1 MVKAQNVKIPEKGTT
16 QKLVKADSLLKKEEI
31 LAKFG
36 KVNAKIVSFEEIS
49 VKIKVADSD
58 SLSVAENHS
67 SGIQQMLNGIELA
80 RTTLG
85 SPYYE
90 TSKAIN
96 AYAKVLR
103 EPLERSK
110 TRINTQI
117 TAYKNLQAAQER
129 LRIEKDQKEEEEK
142 EQRKSAEI
150 EKLARIKKQLYAR
163 IYGGVYYQ
171 KDDTRKSSSGCQSIA
186 DCDNM
191 SQFIDERFPN
201 PDQFTYLKVEV
212 LDTKNI
218 GMSLLTKHKSNLVS
232 LSSSNEKEREKARI
246 AIIKAKNDAEV
257 EALDEVDGL
266 KKGMEKE
273 AATKVREDKKSLKH
287 ASKGVRETV
296 KFVIE
301 DEAAVPVDFKIVD
314 DRLVNDY
321 ITANSDRIKE
331 GLKEQKQP
339 IPGINF
345 YVDSKFVTSG

>member
-1 MVKAQNVKIPEKGTT
+1 MVKAQNVQVPEKGTSKPKPT
-16 QKLVKADSLLKKEEI
+16 SLLKKEEI
-31 LAKFG
+31 LMKFG
-36 KVNAKIVSFEEIS
+36 KVDKKIADFESIS
-49 VKIKVADSD
+49 VKIKVADTD

-80 RTTLG
+80 RSTLKG
-85 SPYYE
+85 PYFE
-90 TSKAIN
+90 TSKAID
-96 AYAKVLR
+96 AYAKVLK

-129 LRIEKDQKEEEEK
+129 LRIEREQKEEEAK
-142 EQRKSAEI
+142 EERKSNEI
-150 EKLARIKKQLYAR
+150 EKLARIKQQLYAR
-163 IYGGVYYQ
+163 IYGGVFYQ
-171 KDDTRKSSSGCQSIA
+171 KDGTRKSSSGCQSIA

-218 GMSLLTKHKSNLVS
+218 GISLLTEHKSNLIS
-232 LSSSNEKEREKARI
+232 LSSNNEKEREKARI

-257 EALDEVDGL
+257 EALDEVDDL
-266 KKGMEKE
+266 KKGMKKE

-296 KFVIE
+296 KFVVE
-301 DEAAVPVDFKIVD
+301 DAAAVPVDFKVID
-314 DRLVNDY
+314 DKLVNDY
-321 ITANSDRIKE
+321 IKTNSDRIKQ